1 MEGEIYMNNL
11 MNNIKKLDIAK
22 DDFSILN
29 NENLSNITNELL
41 DYYLIKK
48 SYADSLVL
56 EGEYVGITYKNLDI
70 IKSRIKNR

>member
-1 MEGEIYMNNL
+1 

-70 IKSRIKNR
+70 IKSRIKNK

>member
-1 MEGEIYMNNL
+1 MNNL

-70 IKSRIKNR
+70 IKSRIKNK